1 MILLTFKLFNNESY
15 FGSLVIH
22 HLIFT
27 EKSIALLEQNKY
39 AFDISN
45 NITKEQIRL
54 FFKRYYSLHLTKIN
68 TYILSRKKRRV
79 LTSKGYKKNKKRVI
93 ISLKSNQSLPSEF
106 YSR

>member
-1 MILLTFKLFNNESY
+1 M
-15 FGSLVIH
+15 IH

-45 NITKEQIRL
+45 NITKKQIRL
-54 FFKRYYSLHLTKIN
+54 FFHRYYSIHLIKIN
-68 TYILSRKKRRV
+68 TYILARKKRRV
-79 LTSKGYKKNKKRVI
+79 LTSKGYKKIKKRII
-93 ISLKSNQSLPSEF
+93 ISLQSGQSLPSEF